1 MTVVRD
7 GNRLVFAREFGMPDL
22 HRPMAAMHQAVVDA
36 GYKDLVLDFTSCT
49 AAFPGP
55 MLALCAQIMRL
66 RENRVDAEIVLP
78 EKKELSRLFH
88 NANWAHLLEPR
99 RFDHSS
105 FRGHTQVPATSF
117 RTPDDQGHAVNRI
130 VNAILGAIPNI
141 ARSDFAALEWSINEI
156 TDNVIVHSQSPAG
169 GLVQVSTFQKNR
181 KVVEYI
187 VADAGVG
194 IPETLRGG
202 NPDIR
207 SDTEALDRAIREGVT
222 RDRSIG
228 QGNGL
233 FGSYQICSQ
242 SGGRFRVESGHAKL
256 IYERETLSVENERVP
271 LEGTLIVAQIDFSR
285 PGLLAEALKFSGRT
299 HQPADFVET
308 RYEQYNS
315 ADLIFDLNQ
324 ESKSFGSRV
333 AGTPVRTKLTNL
345 LKMCPN
351 QKLVIDMVDIPLV
364 SSSFA
369 DEAFGK
375 LFVEMGPLA
384 FMQRVQFK
392 GIQPTVRSLID
403 RAISQRAAVG
413 LRNSSDD

>member
-1 MTVVRD
+1 
-7 GNRLVFAREFGMPDL
+7 
-22 HRPMAAMHQAVVDA
+22 MHQAVVEA
-36 GYKDLVLDFTSCT
+36 GYRDLILDFTSCS

-78 EKKELSRLFH
+78 ENKDLSRLFH

-99 RFDHSS
+99 RFEPST
-105 FRGHTQVPATSF
+105 FRGHTQVPATTF
-117 RTPDDQGHAVNRI
+117 VTPDDQTRAVNRI
-130 VNAILGAIPNI
+130 VNAILGAIPDI
-141 ARSDFAALEWSINEI
+141 SRSDFAALEWSINEV
-156 TDNVIVHSQSPAG
+156 TDNVIVHSQSPFG
-169 GLVQVSTFQKNR
+169 GLVQVSTFQKHR

-187 VADAGVG
+187 VADAGLG
-194 IPETLRGG
+194 IPATLREG

-207 SDTEALDRAIREGVT
+207 SDTEALDKAIREGVT

-233 FGSYQICSQ
+233 FGSYQICSH

-256 IYERETLSVENERVP
+256 TYERETLSIDNERIP
-271 LEGTLIVAQIDFSR
+271 LDGTLVVAQIDFSK
-285 PGLLAEALKFSGRT
+285 PGLLAEALKFAGRK
-299 HQPADFVET
+299 HQPVDFVES

-315 ADLIFDLNQ
+315 TDLIFSLNQ
-324 ESKSFGSRV
+324 ESKSFGSRL
-333 AGTPVRTKLTNL
+333 AGSPVRVRLANL

-351 QKLVIDMVDIPLV
+351 QRLVVDLADIPLV

-375 LFVEMGPLA
+375 LFVELGPLA
-384 FMQRVQFK
+384 FMQRIQFRNVE
-392 GIQPTVRSLID
+392 PTVRSLID

-413 LRNSSDD
+413 LSR